1 MTNYSEA
8 AKLLGVEEAAVKA
21 VASVESQGFI
31 FFLDI
36 LM

>member
-21 VASVESQGFI
+21 VASVERNGN
-31 FFLDI
+31 
-36 LM
+36 